1 MKEDIKKVLI
11 LGSGALKIG
20 EAGEFDYSGSQ
31 ALKAIKEEGIQ
42 TVLINPNIAT
52 VQTSEGVAD
61 TVYFLPVTPF
71 FVEKVIAKERPDG
84 ILLAFGGQTALNCG
98 VALYQSGV
106 LEKYNVRVLGTPV
119 QAIMDTE
126 DRELFVRK
134 LDEIGVKTIKSEAVE
149 NAEDA
154 RRAAAELGYPV
165 IVRAAYAL
173 GGLGSGFCDNEEE
186 LDVLVEK
193 AFSFSSQVLVEKSL
207 KGWKEVEYL
216 SERLAKLDVKEFY
229 VSPLGRARDTASLTL
244 KKMNRTATECDWLQ
258 EFNVLIDRPDI
269 TDRKKILWDW
279 LPQDWTQDERFYQYD
294 HWFENER
301 LQKSDAKGYYDYV
314 TGKFDQLLAEHGY
327 VREGHYYR
335 VTKANDDTLVFF
347 CHFGLECV
355 LLSHLMSVSPMVLWH
370 GLCAAPSSVTTV
382 NTEERREGIASFRVS
397 AFGDISHLYV
407 HDEPPAFA
415 ARFCEMYSNED
426 ERH

>member
-1 MKEDIKKVLI
+1 MRHFLSIISVYDIFEKNRKDKIQMKL
-11 LGSGALKIG
+11 
-20 EAGEFDYSGSQ
+20 
-31 ALKAIKEEGIQ
+31 
-42 TVLINPNIAT
+42 
-52 VQTSEGVAD
+52 
-61 TVYFLPVTPF
+61 
-71 FVEKVIAKERPDG
+71 
-84 ILLAFGGQTALNCG
+84 
-98 VALYQSGV
+98 
-106 LEKYNVRVLGTPV
+106 
-119 QAIMDTE
+119 
-126 DRELFVRK
+126 
-134 LDEIGVKTIKSEAVE
+134 
-149 NAEDA
+149 
-154 RRAAAELGYPV
+154 V
-165 IVRAAYAL
+165 IVRHGDPDY
-173 GGLGSGFCDNEEE
+173 SID
-186 LDVLVEK
+186 
-193 AFSFSSQVLVEKSL
+193 SL
-207 KGWKEVEYL
+207 TEKGWKEAEYL
-216 SERLAKLDVKEFY
+216 SERLSKLEVKDFY
-229 VSPLGRARDTASLTL
+229 VSPLGRAKDTSSFTL

-279 LPQDWTQDERFYQYD
+279 LPQDWTQDERFYQY
-294 HWFENER
+294 
-301 LQKSDAKGYYDYV
+301 
-314 TGKFDQLLAEHGY
+314 AEHGY

-407 HDEPPAFA
+407 HGEPPAFA